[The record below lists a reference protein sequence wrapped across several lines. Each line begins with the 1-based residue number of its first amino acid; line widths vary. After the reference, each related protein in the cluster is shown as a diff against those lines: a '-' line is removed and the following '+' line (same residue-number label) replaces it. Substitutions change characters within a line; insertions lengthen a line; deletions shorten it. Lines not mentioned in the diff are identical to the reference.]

1 MSPLVF
7 LILKRKLQ
15 FSSDNRAKPQV
26 GFSES
31 RYRDGVCDVR
41 FFFFFFFKDS
51 LRTKERDIAILG
63 QRRSMACLAGE

>member
-7 LILKRKLQ
+7 LILIRKLQ

-31 RYRDGVCDVR
+31 RYRDGVCDVS
-41 FFFFFFFKDS
+41 FFFFFKDS

-63 QRRSMACLAGE
+63 QGRSMACLAGK